1 MTATIFNI
9 QRFSLFDGPGVRTVV
24 FFKGCPL
31 QCAWCHNPEGLSTK
45 RQIMYNS
52 ERCMG
57 CSACAEACE
66 LQCHILKDNVHIYD
80 RNSCISCG
88 KCAEVCYSRA
98 LTTVGQVMTEDEIM
112 ETVLKDKAVYL
123 ESGGGLT
130 LSGGEPLMQGDFA
143 IVLLKAAKSHG
154 LHICV
159 ETSGYG
165 KTEVLTEMAQ
175 YADLFLFDY
184 KITGDE
190 AHRML
195 CGVPQTPIL
204 NHLTLLDSLGAK
216 VILRCPL
223 LPLNRNSEHA
233 EGIAQTVLSHPSIT
247 EVQIMPYH
255 RLGISKAEQ
264 LGMIPAYESDVEDRA
279 LAEDF
284 VREVRERCNAK
295 VNVMIG

>member
-31 QCAWCHNPEGLSTK
+31 RCEWCHNPEGLSS
-45 RQIMYNS
+45 RIQIMYNP

-57 CSACAEACE
+57 CGACAEACD
-66 LQCHILKDNVHIYD
+66 LGCHTVKKGLHTYD
-80 RNSCISCG
+80 RRRCISCG
-88 KCAEVCYSRA
+88 KCVEACYSRA
-98 LTTVGQVMTEDEIM
+98 LTTVGQVVTVDEIM
-112 ETVLKDKAVYL
+112 DTVLKDNAVYL

-143 IVLLKAAKSHG
+143 IELLKAAKSHG
-154 LHICV
+154 LHTCV

-165 KTEVLTEMAQ
+165 RTEVLTELAQ
-175 YADLFLFDY
+175 YVDLFLFDY

-190 AHRML
+190 AHRAL

-204 NHLTLLDSLGAK
+204 IHLTLLDSLGAK

-223 LPLNRNSEHA
+223 LPFNRNIDHA
-233 EGIAQTVLSHPSIT
+233 EGIAKTVLSHPAIT
-247 EVQIMPYH
+247 EVQVMPYH
-255 RLGISKAEQ
+255 RLGISKSEQ
-264 LGMIPAYESDVEDRA
+264 LGMVPEYTGEVEDRA
-279 LAEDF
+279 LVEDF
-284 VREVRERCNAK
+284 VREVGERCGGK
-295 VNVMIG
+295 VKVSIG

>member
-1 MTATIFNI
+1 MIGTVFNI

-24 FFKGCPL
+24 FLKGCPL
-31 QCAWCHNPEGLSTK
+31 RCEWCHNPEGLSSRK
-45 RQIMYNS
+45 QIMYNP

-57 CSACAEACE
+57 CSACAEACG
-66 LQCHILKDNVHIYD
+66 LGCHAVKDGIHTYD
-80 RNSCISCG
+80 RRRCIACG
-88 KCAEVCYSRA
+88 KCVEDCYSRA
-98 LTTVGQVMTEDEIM
+98 LTAMGQVVTVEEVMD
-112 ETVLKDKAVYL
+112 TVLRDATVYR

-130 LSGGEPLMQGDFA
+130 LSGGEPLMQGDFSVA
-143 IVLLKAAKSHG
+143 LLKTAKSHG
-154 LHICV
+154 LHTCV

-165 KTEVLTEMAQ
+165 KTEVLTEMAR
-175 YADLFLFDY
+175 YVDLFLFDY

-190 AHRML
+190 AHRAL

-204 NHLTLLDSLGAK
+204 SHLTLLDSLSAK

-223 LPLNRNSEHA
+223 LPFNRNSDHA
-233 EGIAQTVLSHPSIT
+233 EGIAKTVLSHPSVT

-255 RLGISKAEQ
+255 RLGIAKSEQ
-264 LGMIPAYESDVEDRA
+264 LGMVPEYSGEVEDRA

-284 VREVRERCNAK
+284 VREVRERCNGK